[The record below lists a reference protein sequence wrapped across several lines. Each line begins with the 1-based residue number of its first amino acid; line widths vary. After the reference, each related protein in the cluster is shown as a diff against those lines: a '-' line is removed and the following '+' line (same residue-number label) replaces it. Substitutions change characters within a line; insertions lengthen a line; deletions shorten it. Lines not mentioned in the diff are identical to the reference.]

1 MTYIKLKKLYLSD
14 PVKYENDYVKY
25 YINKLEG
32 ISLNEAGQIVDNDN
46 TLSDDSKI
54 KLLEY
59 LVDRKIKET
68 QYSKCKHISAIEYL
82 NSLEQEEGEY

>member
-14 PVKYENDYVKY
+14 PVKYENDYVNY

-68 QYSKCKHISAIEYL
+68 CYSKCKHISAIEYL
-82 NSLEQEEGEY
+82 NSLEQEEGDY